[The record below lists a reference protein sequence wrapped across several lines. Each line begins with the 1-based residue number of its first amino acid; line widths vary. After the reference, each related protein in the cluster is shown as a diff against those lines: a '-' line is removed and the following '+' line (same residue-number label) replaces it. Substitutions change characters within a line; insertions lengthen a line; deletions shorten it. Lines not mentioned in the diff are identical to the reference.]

1 MSASQK
7 PVGALLRH
15 WREQRRR
22 SQLDVSIAAD
32 LSARHLSFIETGRSM
47 PSRQMIER
55 LCDEL
60 EVPLRDRNGLYLAAG
75 FAPVH
80 EERPLDHI
88 RFARAAVDAVLA
100 GHEPYPAVAV
110 DARWDLVSANQA
122 MTRFL
127 GAVPRAL
134 RTPRLNMLRAALHPE
149 GLAAQLRNYEQWRA
163 HVVRRIRRQ
172 LERTAACG
180 LAELLAEISGYP
192 VPPGAAAGPGVD
204 DTFDAMVPMVLA
216 TEFGELRLSYAL
228 SVFGAP
234 RDVTIDEI
242 AIESFFPADAATQ
255 EILWSL
261 STRTPEPPKLTWPE
275 SRPGRSTQP
284 VVPAVS
290 GMTAFIYRL

>member
-1 MSASQK
+1 MTTSQE

-15 WREQRRR
+15 WRERRRR

-47 PSRQMIER
+47 PSRQMIGR

-60 EVPLRDRNGLYLAAG
+60 EVPLRDRNGLYLAGG

-88 RFARAAVDAVLA
+88 RFARAAVDAVLT

-110 DARWDLVSANQA
+110 DARWDLVSANRA
-122 MTRFL
+122 MTGL
-127 GAVPRAL
+127 LDAVPDAL
-134 RTPRLNMLRAALHPE
+134 RAPRINMLRAALHPD

-172 LERTAACG
+172 LERTAARG
-180 LAELLAEISGYP
+180 LTELLAEINGYP
-192 VPPGAAAGPGVD
+192 VPPGAAAGTD
-204 DTFDAMVPMVLA
+204 DTVDALVPMVLA
-216 TEFGELRLSYAL
+216 TEFGELRLSYVL

-255 EILWSL
+255 KILWSL
-261 STRTPEPPKLTWPE
+261 STRTPESSE
-275 SRPGRSTQP
+275 
-284 VVPAVS
+284 
-290 GMTAFIYRL
+290 

>member
-1 MSASQK
+1 MTTIQE
-7 PVGALLRH
+7 PVGALLRQ

-47 PSRQMIER
+47 PSRQMIGR

-110 DARWDLVSANQA
+110 DARWDLVSANRA

-127 GAVPRAL
+127 DAVPDAL
-134 RTPRLNMLRAALHPE
+134 RTPRLNMLRAALHPD
-149 GLAAQLRNYEQWRA
+149 GLATQLRNYEQWRT

-172 LERTAACG
+172 LERTAARG
-180 LAELLAEISGYP
+180 LTELLAEIKGYP
-192 VPPGAAAGPGVD
+192 APAGAAAGAGVD
-204 DTFDAMVPMVLA
+204 DTVDAVVPMVLA
-216 TEFGELRLSYAL
+216 TEFGELRLSYVL

-242 AIESFFPADAATQ
+242 AIESFFPADAPTR

-261 STRTPEPPKLTWPE
+261 STRTPESSE
-275 SRPGRSTQP
+275 
-284 VVPAVS
+284 
-290 GMTAFIYRL
+290 

>member
-1 MSASQK
+1 MTTTRE

-15 WREQRRR
+15 WRERRRR

-32 LSARHLSFIETGRSM
+32 LSARHLCFIETGRSK

-55 LCDEL
+55 LCEEL

-80 EERPLDHI
+80 AEQPLDHI

-100 GHEPYPAVAV
+100 GHEPYPAAAV
-110 DARWDLVSANQA
+110 DARWDLVSANRA
-122 MTRFL
+122 MARFL
-127 GAVPRAL
+127 DAVPRAL
-134 RTPRLNMLRAALHPE
+134 RTPRLNMLRAALHPD

-163 HVVRRIRRQ
+163 HVVQRIRRQ
-172 LERTAACG
+172 LERTAARG
-180 LAELLAEISGYP
+180 LTELLAEISGYP
-192 VPPGAAAGPGVD
+192 VPPGAAASTDMD
-204 DTFDAMVPMVLA
+204 DPAGAVVPMVVA
-216 TEFGELRLSYAL
+216 TEFGELRLSYVL

-242 AIESFFPADAATQ
+242 AIESFFPADAATR

-261 STRTPEPPKLTWPE
+261 STRTPEA
-275 SRPGRSTQP
+275 S
-284 VVPAVS
+284 A
-290 GMTAFIYRL
+290 

>member
-1 MSASQK
+1 MTTSQE

-15 WREQRRR
+15 WRERRRR
-22 SQLDVSIAAD
+22 SQLDVSIAAG

-47 PSRQMIER
+47 PSRQMIGR

-60 EVPLRDRNGLYLAAG
+60 EVPLRGRNGLYLAAG
-75 FAPVH
+75 LAPVH

-88 RFARAAVDAVLA
+88 WSARAAVDAVLA

-127 GAVPRAL
+127 DAVPDAL
-134 RTPRLNMLRAALHPE
+134 RTPRINMLRAALHPD
-149 GLAAQLRNYEQWRA
+149 GLAAQLRNYEQWRV
-163 HVVRRIRRQ
+163 HVIRRIRRQ
-172 LERTAACG
+172 LERTADRG
-180 LAELLAEISGYP
+180 LAGLLAEISGYP
-192 VPPGAAAGPGVD
+192 VPPGAAACADAD
-204 DTFDAMVPMVLA
+204 DTVGAVVPMVLA
-216 TEFGELRLSYAL
+216 TEFGELRLSYVL

-242 AIESFFPADAATQ
+242 AIESFFPADAATR

-261 STRTPEPPKLTWPE
+261 SARTPE
-275 SRPGRSTQP
+275 SS
-284 VVPAVS
+284 A
-290 GMTAFIYRL
+290 

>member
-1 MSASQK
+1 MTTSQD

-47 PSRQMIER
+47 PSRQMLGR

-80 EERPLDHI
+80 EERPLDRI
-88 RFARAAVDAVLA
+88 PFARAAVDAVLD

-110 DARWDLVSANQA
+110 DACWDLVSANRA
-122 MTRFL
+122 MTRL
-127 GAVPRAL
+127 LDMVPGAL
-134 RTPRLNMLRAALHPE
+134 RTPRLNMLRAALHPD

-172 LERTAACG
+172 LERTAARG
-180 LAELLAEISGYP
+180 LTELLAEISGYP
-192 VPPGAAAGPGVD
+192 TPPGATAGAGAD
-204 DTFDAMVPMVLA
+204 DTADMVPMVLA
-216 TEFGELRLSYAL
+216 TEFGELRLSYVL

-242 AIESFFPADAATQ
+242 AIESFFPADAATR
-255 EILWSL
+255 EILWAL
-261 STRTPEPPKLTWPE
+261 STRTPE
-275 SRPGRSTQP
+275 SSQ
-284 VVPAVS
+284 
-290 GMTAFIYRL
+290 